1 MACMK
6 HTILGMAILFIAQV
20 QSSIADDGLVF
31 FEQHV
36 RPVLV
41 QHCFKCHSTQF
52 EQKAGL
58 VLDNRQGWLQG
69 GENGPALVPGNPD
82 ESLVMQALKHIG
94 DVHMPPDSR
103 LPDEQVQAF
112 EKWIVLGAP
121 FPATRSEP
129 SAMSQRMQAAQS
141 HWAFQPLS
149 SAPPPTVKRDDWL
162 CNDVDRFILA
172 KLEQHHLSPSPP
184 ADRETLIRRV
194 TLDLIGL
201 PPAPEEVRQFVGNAA
216 PDAYEQLV
224 DRLLAS
230 PHYGERWG
238 RHWLDLARYAD
249 SSGFHNDL
257 DRPWAWKYRDYVIDS
272 FNEDKPYARF
282 VAEQLAGD
290 EVPAADQNSW
300 IATGFARNGPSND
313 DNMGKTEAALKQY
326 RADQLDD
333 VVSTTASVFLGL
345 TLGCSRC
352 HDHKT
357 DPFPT
362 EDYYSLLAI
371 FNGTEEFGQTPT
383 NATPKKKDS
392 KEIDEQQQMLAR
404 VERRAQVPA
413 TFVMRRGNASSL
425 GDEVQPAMPRVLARQ
440 PIAFPETPIDG
451 KSSLR
456 RLTLAQWITS
466 PDNALTWRVLA
477 NRIWQH
483 HFGRGL
489 VATPSNFGF
498 TGEAPSHPEL
508 LDFLAGQLIEN
519 GGRWKPLH
527 KLLVMSATYQ
537 QATQGE
543 SQTLAADPSNIWLS
557 RMSLRRL
564 ESEALRDSI
573 LTASGKLNRQLGGP
587 GIKPQLP
594 AELIPAS
601 QRNKWPLIKEEQPEH
616 WRRSVYIYSKRQ
628 LLMPMMELFD
638 APTTTDSCAVRSQS
652 VVPTQALVLMNDQF
666 VESQAGFLARRV
678 LDQASEGQSVPL
690 MFQFTLGRLPSA
702 EQLEQ
707 AEQFV
712 RMRRNASDPV
722 SALTDLAHVI
732 FNSSEFLHIP

>member
-1 MACMK
+1 MRT
-6 HTILGMAILFIAQV
+6 HYITIAILFISQL
-20 QSSIADDGLVF
+20 QSAIADDGVLF
-31 FEQHV
+31 FEQNV

-41 QHCFKCHSTQF
+41 QHCFKCHSSQV

-58 VLDNRQGWLQG
+58 VLDDRQGWLTG
-69 GENGPALVPGNPD
+69 GENGPAVVPGNPD
-82 ESLVMQALKHIG
+82 QSLVMQALKHTG
-94 DVHMPPDSR
+94 DVDMPPAGR
-103 LPDEQVQAF
+103 LPDEQIQAI
-112 EKWIVLGAP
+112 EKWIALGAP

-129 SAMSQRMQAAQS
+129 SAMSRRLQAAQS

-149 SAPPPTVKRDDWL
+149 KTAPPIVKQTQWPR
-162 CNDVDRFILA
+162 NDIDKFILA
-172 KLEQHHLSPSPP
+172 KLEERHWSPAAP
-184 ADRETLIRRV
+184 AQPETLIRRV

-201 PPAPEEVRQFVGNAA
+201 PPSLEETRQFVSAPT
-216 PDAYEQLV
+216 PDAYEKLV

-257 DRPWAWKYRDYVIDS
+257 DRPWAWKYRDYVIHS

-290 EVPAADQNSW
+290 EVPAADQSSW
-300 IATGFARNGPSND
+300 IATGFGRNGPSND

-333 VVSTTASVFLGL
+333 ILSTTSSVFLGI
-345 TLGCSRC
+345 TLGCARC

-362 EDYYSLLAI
+362 EDYYSLIAI
-371 FNGTEEFGQTPT
+371 FNGTEEFGQKPT
-383 NATPKKKDS
+383 NTPPKTKDS
-392 KEIDEQQQMLAR
+392 AEVDQQQLMLAR
-404 VERRAQVPA
+404 VERRSQVPV
-413 TFVMRRGNASSL
+413 TYVMRRGNASSL
-425 GDEVQPAMPRVLARQ
+425 GDEVQPAVPRVLASQ
-440 PIAFPETPIDG
+440 PVQFPEPPAES

-456 RLTLAQWITS
+456 RLTFAGWITS

-498 TGEAPSHPEL
+498 TGETPSHPEL
-508 LDFLAGQLIEN
+508 LDYLAGQLSQN
-519 GGRWKPLH
+519 GGHWKPLH
-527 KLLVMSATYQ
+527 KLIVMSATYQ
-537 QATQGE
+537 QASQGDL
-543 SQTLAADPSNIWLS
+543 QNLQADPQNIWLS
-557 RMSLRRL
+557 HMSLRRL
-564 ESEALRDSI
+564 EAEALRDSI
-573 LTASGKLNRQLGGP
+573 LAASGKLNRQLGGP

-616 WRRSVYIYSKRQ
+616 WRRSVYIYAKRQ
-628 LLMPMMELFD
+628 LLMPLMELFD

-666 VESQAGFLARRV
+666 VESQAGFLAQRV
-678 LDQASEGQSVPL
+678 QGQAAEGEQVQL
-690 MFQFTLGRLPSA
+690 MFQLTLGRLPSMQ
-702 EQLEQ
+702 QLSQ
-707 AEQFV
+707 AEQFISQ
-712 RMRRNASDPV
+712 RRNASDPA